1 MLEKVLSKQTN
12 MKNYTFPKV
21 NFIGNKRKFS
31 DRIVD
36 ATPLKHGT
44 VLDLFAGG
52 SSVGFDYKKRGFQVI
67 SNDSM
72 YASFVLNK
80 GLIENPNVLLPEQTI
95 EEGLNFPLKTTDRKG
110 LEWLDNNLY
119 YPEEVDELT
128 KLVHYSLT
136 LEGYEKYLFQS
147 LIRRA
152 MIRKLPYSR
161 MNLDW
166 ENIKKLRDEEYS
178 YKKYGRRR
186 AYHNESF
193 ATHMKKDITS
203 YNEAIF
209 DNNQNNLTVQ
219 LDAIEAVKEFGDVDI
234 LYLDPPY
241 PGTMNNY
248 SGFYGA
254 FDEIFNK
261 KIEYS
266 DWTKAEKFLNNLQ
279 LILDEATKKSVQY
292 LLLSINTRSK
302 PDYKEIISMFNFY
315 GEVEVKERKHN
326 YQVSGKENKN
336 RNKELLIIVKF
347 WR

>member
-1 MLEKVLSKQTN
+1 
-12 MKNYTFPKV
+12 MKNYIFPKV

-31 DRIVD
+31 ERIVN
-36 ATPLKHGT
+36 ATPLQEGV

-52 SSVGFDYKKRGFQVI
+52 SSVSFDYKKHGFKVI

-80 GLIENPNVLLPEQTI
+80 GLIENPNVLLPQHTI
-95 EEGLNFPLKTTDRKG
+95 DEGLNYPLSALERKN
-110 LEWLDNNLY
+110 LKWLDNNLY
-119 YPEEVDELT
+119 HPEEVNELA

-136 LEGYEKYLFQS
+136 LKGYEKYLFQS

-161 MNLDW
+161 MNIDW
-166 ENIKKLRDEEYS
+166 DNIKKLRDEEYS
-178 YKKYGRRR
+178 YRKYGRRR

-193 ATHMKKDITS
+193 VTHMKKDIHS

-209 DNNQNNLTVQ
+209 DNYQQNLTIQ
-219 LDAIEAVKEFGDVDI
+219 MDAIEAVAQFGDVDV

-241 PGTMNNY
+241 PGTMNDYN
-248 SGFYGA
+248 GFYGA
-254 FDEIFNK
+254 FDKIFNREIK
-261 KIEYS
+261 YS
-266 DWTKAEKFLNNLQ
+266 DWTKGENFLNNLQ
-279 LILDEATKKSVQY
+279 LILDEATKKTVKY

-302 PDYKEIISMFNFY
+302 PDYKEIVAMFEFY
-315 GEVEVKERKHN
+315 GEVEIKYRKHN

-336 RNKELLIIVKF
+336 KNEELLIILKF

>member
-1 MLEKVLSKQTN
+1 
-12 MKNYTFPKV
+12 MKKYTFPKV

-31 DRIVD
+31 ELIVD
-36 ATPLKHGT
+36 STPLKHGI

-80 GLIENPNVLLPEQTI
+80 GLIENPNVLLPEYTI
-95 EEGLNFPLKTTDRKG
+95 DESLNFNVNTAERKS
-110 LEWLDNNLY
+110 LDWLDNNLY
-119 YPEEVDELT
+119 YPEEVDELAQ
-128 KLVHYSLT
+128 LVHYSLT

-161 MNLDW
+161 MNIDW
-166 ENIKKLRDEEYS
+166 DNIKKLRDEEYS
-178 YKKYGRRR
+178 YKKYGRKR
-186 AYHNESF
+186 AYHNQSF
-193 ATHMKKDITS
+193 ATHMKKDIQS

-209 DNNQNNLTVQ
+209 DNNQDNLTVQ
-219 LDAIEAVKEFGDVDI
+219 MDAIEAVMEFEDVDI

-254 FDEIFNK
+254 FDKIFNK

-266 DWTKAEKFLNNLQ
+266 DWTKGENFLNNLQ
-279 LILDEATKKSVQY
+279 LILDAAAKKQVQY
-292 LLLSINTRSK
+292 LLLSINTKSK
-302 PDYKEIISMFNFY
+302 PDYKEIVSMFKFY
-315 GEVEVKERKHN
+315 GEVEVKDRKHN

-336 RNKELLIIVKF
+336 TNKELLIMVKF

>member
-1 MLEKVLSKQTN
+1 MLEKALSKQLDIQ
-12 MKNYTFPKV
+12 KHVFPKV

-31 DRIVD
+31 ELIVES
-36 ATPLKHGT
+36 TPLKNGT

-52 SSVGFDYKKRGFQVI
+52 SSVGFDYKKRGYKVI

-72 YASFVLNK
+72 YASFVINK
-80 GLIENPNVLLPEQTI
+80 GLIENPNILLPKYTI
-95 EEGLNFPLKTTDRKG
+95 DEGSKYFIKSEEREKYD
-110 LEWLDNNLY
+110 WLSNNLY
-119 YPEEVDELT
+119 HPEEVDELAH
-128 KLVHYSLT
+128 LVQYSLI
-136 LEGYEKYLFQS
+136 LEGYEKYLYQS

-161 MNLDW
+161 MNIDW

-193 ATHMKKDITS
+193 AAHMKKDIQS
-203 YNEAIF
+203 YNEAVF
-209 DNNQNNLTVQ
+209 DNKQSNLTIQ
-219 LDAIEAVKEFGDVDI
+219 MDAIDAVKEIKDIDI

-248 SGFYGA
+248 SGFYGQ
-254 FDEIFNK
+254 FDKIFNK
-261 KIEYS
+261 EIEYS
-266 DWTKAEKFLNNLQ
+266 DWTKGDNFLSNLQ
-279 LILDEATKKSVQY
+279 LVLEEAARKNVQY
-292 LLLSINTRSK
+292 LLISINTRSK

-315 GEVEVKERKHN
+315 GEVEVKDRKHN
-326 YQVSGKENKN
+326 YQVSGKGNKN
-336 RNKELLIIVKF
+336 NNKELLITLKF

>member
-1 MLEKVLSKQTN
+1 MLEKVLSKQIN
-12 MKNYTFPKV
+12 MKKYTFPKV

-31 DRIVD
+31 ELIVD
-36 ATPLKHGT
+36 STPLKHGT

-52 SSVGFDYKKRGFQVI
+52 SSVGFDYKKRGFKVI

-80 GLIENPNVLLPEQTI
+80 GLIENPNVLLPEYTI
-95 EEGLNFPLKTTDRKG
+95 DEGLKFTVNTAERESLD
-110 LEWLDNNLY
+110 WLSNNLY
-119 YPEEVDELT
+119 YPEEVSELA

-161 MNLDW
+161 MNIDW
-166 ENIKKLRDEEYS
+166 DNIKKLRDEEYS

-193 ATHMKKDITS
+193 NTHMKKDIQS

-209 DNNQNNLTVQ
+209 DNNQSNLTVQ
-219 LDAIEAVKEFGDVDI
+219 MDAIEAVKEFNNVDI

-254 FDEIFNK
+254 FDKIFNK
-261 KIEYS
+261 EIHYS
-266 DWTKAEKFLNNLQ
+266 DWTKGENFLNNLQ
-279 LILDEATKKSVQY
+279 LVLDAAAQRRVQY
-292 LLLSINTRSK
+292 LMLSINTRSK
-302 PDYKEIISMFNFY
+302 PDYTEIVSMFKFY
-315 GEVEVKERKHN
+315 GEVEVKDRKHN

-336 RNKELLIIVKF
+336 SNKELLITVKF
-347 WR
+347 YR